1 MLLIR
6 DEVANMVWA
15 SSVACRLPSGE
26 TKRDS
31 EAGYETR
38 HFFERPAEPAAA
50 PVPGAGG
57 AKVRYRVMEG
67 VAENLIPFVPV
78 HVPRLLT

>member
-50 PVPGAGG
+50 PGAGRIRREG
-57 AKVRYRVMEG
+57 PIPGDGRGGRKPDSVR
-67 VAENLIPFVPV
+67 
-78 HVPRLLT
+78 PRARAQDS